1 VANILFLVNMLLL
14 VNYFSD
20 NIFPEIII
28 FLTSFLSFSWPCFF
42 FQDQLTALIK
52 TMQQTSPR
60 FVRCIKSNTEKL
72 PLSFEAPNVLRQLKY
87 AGVMEALRVRRAGY
101 PNRLRYRAFLLQF
114 RLMLG

>member
-1 VANILFLVNMLLL
+1 MLLL
-14 VNYFSD
+14 ANYFSD
-20 NIFPEIII
+20 NIFPEIIF
-28 FLTSFLSFSWPCFF
+28 FLTFLF

>member
-1 VANILFLVNMLLL
+1 MLLL

-28 FLTSFLSFSWPCFF
+28 FPIFLF

>member
-20 NIFPEIII
+20 NIFPEIIF
-28 FLTSFLSFSWPCFF
+28 FLTVLF

-101 PNRLRYRAFLLQF
+101 PNRLRYRPFLLQF